1 MNKSRLEAFSDGVLA
16 IIITIMVLELRV
28 PVGHQLADLLADWPK
43 FLAYVISFTYIGIY
57 WNNHHHLLV
66 TVKHISGSVMWANL
80 FLLFWLS
87 LLPWLTAWAGESHFA
102 AVPMSVYAADLLL
115 CGAAFSVLEHAIIRA
130 DKGNALLAEA
140 VQGGTREKLS
150 IAGYVIALIA
160 PLLGVV
166 GVYISGFL
174 IIAVALMWVIPDR
187 RIERVLAR
195 GEGAEG

>member
-57 WNNHHHLLV
+57 WNNHHHLLT
-66 TVKHISGSVMWANL
+66 TVKRISGSVMWANL

-140 VQGGTREKLS
+140 VQGGTREKVS
-150 IAGYVIALIA
+150 VAGYVIALIA